1 MQEVIF
7 KEIGFNHDTEEDE
20 IFFNNARY
28 SIFVIYSI
36 NNVLL
41 AI

>member
-7 KEIGFNHDTEEDE
+7 KEIGFSHDIEEDE
-20 IFFNNARY
+20 MFFNNARY
-28 SIFVIYSI
+28 GIFAIYSI